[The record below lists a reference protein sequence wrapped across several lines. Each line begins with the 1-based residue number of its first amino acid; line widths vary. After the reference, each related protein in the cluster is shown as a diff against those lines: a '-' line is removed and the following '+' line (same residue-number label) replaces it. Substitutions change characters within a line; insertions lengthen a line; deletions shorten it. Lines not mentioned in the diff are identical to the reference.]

1 MISVFNYFTTSV
13 GSRRTGLYRNMLWQ
27 GKLNLIARL
36 GLLSSQSAWG
46 YSMYVVRLY
55 VLSFTFSPTQS
66 MVCTPGWYD
75 TSPTLLIYSE

>member
-46 YSMYVVRLY
+46 YSMYVVSLY
-55 VLSFTFSPTQS
+55 VLSFTFSPTQR